1 MRPIERLYLTME
13 VISGGRWEFTMATAM
28 LGPKIDVGDT
38 AATRRLHAQC
48 NTGLPESLVVTRSN
62 NLSLPSGR

>member
-1 MRPIERLYLTME
+1 
-13 VISGGRWEFTMATAM
+13 MATAM

-38 AATRRLHAQC
+38 AATRRLHAQF

-62 NLSLPSGR
+62 NLNLPSGQ